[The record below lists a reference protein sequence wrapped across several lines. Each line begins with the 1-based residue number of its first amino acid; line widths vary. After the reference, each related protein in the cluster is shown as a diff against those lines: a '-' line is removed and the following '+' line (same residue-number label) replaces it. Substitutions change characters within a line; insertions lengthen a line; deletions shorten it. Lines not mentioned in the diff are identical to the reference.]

1 MDIET
6 LALAKGYTNKQI
18 KKLSINGIKGDK
30 GDPGKDAVIDTTLS
44 NSGEAA
50 DAKVVGNEISS
61 LKEDLVIEKQVIW
74 EQGTINSTTGIE
86 SNSNVRIRSGFIEI
100 RNVIRITFDTL
111 KIMCICYDGETVLGS
126 PLYTLA
132 KGQIIIKDDILSV
145 FPKTDKIRLIA
156 YKSNVAD
163 ILPDDGVSVK
173 IVEYKPTKDIYDL
186 IDKNNQEMTEKVNNA
201 ISHVVENTTSEWE
214 IGSINSTT
222 GIETDNAK
230 RTRSGLIS
238 FASVESVTCNITKF
252 MIFFYTKTKSYI
264 GCYSGDYIAR
274 GTVVTRENMLSKS
287 SDIAYVRL
295 ILLGEY
301 ETVTI
306 DDVEINSL
314 TSANRV
320 ISKIEQLENESNMKY
335 RFDHKFMKI
344 AYSTINIAPINTK
357 EHFMYCAKTG
367 KFDALK
373 CDVRVTSD
381 NKLILC
387 HDSGFTL
394 DSNGKI
400 TSFDSDN
407 NVDIYTL
414 TYSDCIA
421 LEYANQYNGEYCHP
435 CGLDDF
441 LIICKRF
448 GLVPYITVR
457 GEKGESDH
465 ADLVNPLVVDALH
478 RFELE
483 RNCIVNSFSVDSLLA
498 IRNLEPLIYLSQV
511 VTPYNNSLVNEALE
525 NAIRNENYMLNA
537 FYNDGTNN
545 YDSMMASSI
554 AMHMIDSCQK
564 NSIRLFGSQ
573 TTSDDDIDKII
584 SLGFGGTQCKVVLEY

>member
-201 ISHVVENTTSEWE
+201 ISYVVENTTSEWE

-357 EHFMYCAKTG
+357 EHFIN
-367 KFDALK
+367 
-373 CDVRVTSD
+373 R
-381 NKLILC
+381 
-387 HDSGFTL
+387 
-394 DSNGKI
+394 
-400 TSFDSDN
+400 
-407 NVDIYTL
+407 
-414 TYSDCIA
+414 
-421 LEYANQYNGEYCHP
+421 
-435 CGLDDF
+435 
-441 LIICKRF
+441 
-448 GLVPYITVR
+448 
-457 GEKGESDH
+457 
-465 ADLVNPLVVDALH
+465 
-478 RFELE
+478 
-483 RNCIVNSFSVDSLLA
+483 
-498 IRNLEPLIYLSQV
+498 
-511 VTPYNNSLVNEALE
+511 
-525 NAIRNENYMLNA
+525 
-537 FYNDGTNN
+537 
-545 YDSMMASSI
+545 
-554 AMHMIDSCQK
+554 
-564 NSIRLFGSQ
+564 
-573 TTSDDDIDKII
+573 
-584 SLGFGGTQCKVVLEY
+584 KV